1 MTPQPTPAARSR
13 AAHRGAVLRSP
24 KLFELVPRYDAE
36 SNALSEKDI
45 VEVAEGK
52 YRADDPVHTN
62 REFRDQHDGTDTI
75 THIQRL

>member
-1 MTPQPTPAARSR
+1 MLPTE
-13 AAHRGAVLRSP
+13 V
-24 KLFELVPRYDAE
+24 

-62 REFRDQHDGTDTI
+62 REFRDRHDGADTI
-75 THIQRL
+75 THIQRLWFHLPVILSPSEPRGCAGTQKGFGTSVY